1 MILLG
6 LMLAAAP
13 LAAVDSP
20 VSLDDAD
27 IQGAIESE
35 ILADEIVPFHPIDIS
50 VSDGIATLAGSVDTI
65 AERRRAVAL
74 TETIKGVR
82 SVVDRLDVEPV
93 ARSDAQI
100 RRDVEQA
107 LLMDAAAD
115 SYEIQVSVD
124 EGVVTLHGTVQSW
137 PEKDIA
143 VRVAEDVKGVKDVES
158 QITVD
163 FATERPDYEIAAEVE
178 KRLQWDTR
186 VDEGLIEVD
195 VEDGVVKLSGAVGS
209 AIERSRS
216 AADAWVAGVE
226 QVDTTALRVE
236 WWARDE
242 AQRAKLVM
250 KSDEEIASAVG
261 DAFLYDPRVL
271 SFNPDVHVSN
281 GVVTLSG
288 VVDNLE
294 AKRAAERDA
303 ENTVGVV
310 LVRNHLRV
318 RPDLELTDDELEDRV
333 EQALL
338 LDPFVDRFD
347 IGISVY
353 DGRAYLSGT
362 VDRSFDK
369 WHAESVAAGVE
380 GVVDVANNLV
390 VLRTPVRRSDFQIE
404 LDIEDELQWS
414 PFVDA
419 DEVEVSV
426 TDGVATL
433 TGTVDTWNERA
444 WAAENAREG
453 GADTVRNELK
463 VELSEGTSWL
473 PHYF

>member
-6 LMLAAAP
+6 LMWVATPLGAAN
-13 LAAVDSP
+13 SP
-20 VSLDDAD
+20 ENLDDAD
-27 IQGAIESE
+27 IKAAIESQ
-35 ILADEIVPFHPIDIS
+35 ILADEMAPFHSID
-50 VSDGIATLAGSVDTI
+50 VTVTDGIATLAGSVDTI
-65 AERRRAVAL
+65 AEGRRAVMLSEA
-74 TETIKGVR
+74 IKGVR
-82 SVVDRLDVEPV
+82 SVVDRLEVTPV
-93 ARSDAQI
+93 ARSDDQI
-100 RRDVEQA
+100 RRDVERA

-115 SYEIQVSVD
+115 SYEIHVSVD
-124 EGVVTLHGTVQSW
+124 DGVVTLQGTVESW
-137 PEKDIA
+137 PERDIT
-143 VRVAEDVKGVKDVES
+143 VRVAEDVKGVKEVRS
-158 QITVD
+158 QIAVD

-186 VDEGLIEVD
+186 VDEGLIEVRA
-195 VEDGVVKLSGAVGS
+195 EDGVVKLSGFVGS
-209 AIERSRS
+209 AIERSRA

-226 QVDTTALRVE
+226 QVDTDDLRVE

-250 KSDEEIASAVG
+250 KSDEEVERAVE

-271 SFNPDVHVSN
+271 SFNPDVEVSN

-310 LVRNHLRV
+310 HVRNHLRV

-353 DGRAYLSGT
+353 NGRAYLSGT

-380 GVVDVANNLV
+380 GVVDVANNLM
-390 VLRTPVRRSDFQIE
+390 VLRTPVHRSDFQIE
-404 LDIEDELQWS
+404 LDIEDELRWS

-419 DEVEVSV
+419 DEVNVDV

-453 GADTVRNELK
+453 GADSVNNELK
-463 VELSEGTSWL
+463 VELSEGTAWL